1 MMMAIR
7 FSVLVAGLLALAAV
21 NSAHGLEPLNKNLL
35 PGNNVKLKVKS
46 VQIGITAP
54 TGDSC
59 PTESRLGVWIRTNK
73 EGPVTFMIAR
83 KGQSVGA
90 PKTINAVKGSNGVY
104 MATYMQDLTIVSSI
118 DAQYRALIADGTG
131 TVSNWAPLQ
140 FAC

>member
-1 MMMAIR
+1 M
-7 FSVLVAGLLALAAV
+7 
-21 NSAHGLEPLNKNLL
+21 EPNNNNLL

-54 TGDSC
+54 TGDTC
-59 PTESRLGVWIRTNK
+59 PAESRLSVWIRTNK

-104 MATYMQDLTIVSSI
+104 MATYVQDLTIASSI
-118 DAQYRALIADGTG
+118 DAEYRALIADGTG
-131 TVSNWAPLQ
+131 MVSNWAPLR